1 MSTVHTGTGEKSAMT
16 GNVIKRHKGMPPSP
30 VVGMDL
36 GHWLSIART
45 TETEL
50 EGVLARSDLEILQR
64 EKINSLLLKVRN
76 LLSVQLERINAPQP
90 FHP

>member
-1 MSTVHTGTGEKSAMT
+1 MT
-16 GNVIKRHKGMPPSP
+16 GNVIKRHKGMLPSP

-36 GHWLSIART
+36 GHWLAIART

-50 EGVLARSDLEILQR
+50 ESILARSDLEILQR
-64 EKINSLLLKVRN
+64 EKIIILLLKVRK
-76 LLSVQLERINAPQP
+76 LLSRQLERINVPHP

>member
-1 MSTVHTGTGEKSAMT
+1 MT
-16 GNVIKRHKGMPPSP
+16 GNVIKRHKGMLPSP

-36 GHWLSIART
+36 GHWLAIART

-50 EGVLARSDLEILQR
+50 ECVLARPDLEVLQR
-64 EKINSLLLKVRN
+64 EKIIILLRKVRN